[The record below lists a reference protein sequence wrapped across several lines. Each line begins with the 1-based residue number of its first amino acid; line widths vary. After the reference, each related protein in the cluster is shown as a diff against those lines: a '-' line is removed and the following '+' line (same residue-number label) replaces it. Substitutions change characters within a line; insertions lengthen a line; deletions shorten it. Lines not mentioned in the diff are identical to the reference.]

1 MMAVVDIKNAPKKAL
16 RDTYGEMLVKLG
28 KEDPDMV
35 VLDADLSEST
45 RTHKFHVAFPER
57 FFNAGI
63 AEQNMV
69 GLAAGFAYTG
79 RTVYASSFAIFLSGR
94 AWEIIRQ
101 QIAYNSLNVKLVA
114 SHGGVS
120 VGQDG
125 ASHQMNE
132 DIAIMRALPNMS
144 VVVPA
149 DSVEM
154 EKVLQKV
161 HYIDGPFYIRMSR
174 EKFPVVMPADY
185 EFELGKGYILKE
197 GQDVSVIACGVMVSM
212 ALQAAYELEE
222 EEGISVEVINMAS
235 IKPIDRELIKATA
248 LKTGVVVTS
257 EEHSVIGGLGSAVSE
272 VLAEEGCSAVLVR
285 HGIEDRFALSGPAWE
300 IMDDLGLSVS
310 GLKAKIMQALSK
322 RCQK

>member
-1 MMAVVDIKNAPKKAL
+1 MMAVTDIKNAPKKAL

-45 RTHKFHVAFPER
+45 KTHKFHITFPDR

-63 AEQNMV
+63 AEQNML
-69 GLAAGFAYTG
+69 GLSAGFAYTG

-101 QIAYNSLNVKLVA
+101 QIAYNGLNVKLVA

-132 DIAIMRALPNMS
+132 DIAIMRALPNMN
-144 VVVPA
+144 VIVPA

-154 EKVLQKV
+154 EKVLEKV
-161 HYIDGPFYIRMSR
+161 HYMKEPFYIRMGR
-174 EKFPVVMPADY
+174 EKFPVIMPVDY
-185 EFELGKGYILKE
+185 EFELGKGFLLKE
-197 GQDVSVIACGVMVSM
+197 GDDVSVIACGVMVSI

-222 EEGISVEVINMAS
+222 EGISVEVVNMAS
-235 IKPIDRELIKATA
+235 IKPIDRELIKQTAT
-248 LKTGVVVTS
+248 KTGAVVTS

-272 VLAEEGCSAVLVR
+272 VLSEEGCNAVLVR

-300 IMDDLGLSVS
+300 VMDELGLSVS
-310 GLKAKIMQALSK
+310 GLKSKIRQALSK
-322 RCQK
+322 KCQK

>member
-1 MMAVVDIKNAPKKAL
+1 MSVMIDIKNAPKKAI

-28 KEDPDMV
+28 EKDKNMI

-45 RTHKFHVAFPER
+45 RTHKFAVKFPDR

-63 AEQNMV
+63 AEQNMI

-101 QIAYNSLNVKLVA
+101 QIAYNKLNVKLVA

-132 DIAIMRALPNMS
+132 DIAIMRALPNMNI
-144 VVVPA
+144 VVPA

-154 EKVLQKV
+154 EKVMEKV
-161 HYIDGPFYIRMSR
+161 HDIKEPFYIRM
-174 EKFPVVMPADY
+174 
-185 EFELGKGYILKE
+185 GKRK
-197 GQDVSVIACGVMVSM
+197 
-212 ALQAAYELEE
+212 
-222 EEGISVEVINMAS
+222 ISSNF
-235 IKPIDRELIKATA
+235 TA
-248 LKTGVVVTS
+248 
-257 EEHSVIGGLGSAVSE
+257 GL
-272 VLAEEGCSAVLVR
+272 
-285 HGIEDRFALSGPAWE
+285 
-300 IMDDLGLSVS
+300 
-310 GLKAKIMQALSK
+310 
-322 RCQK
+322 

>member
-1 MMAVVDIKNAPKKAL
+1 MSVLIDIKNAPRKAI
-16 RDTYGEMLVKLG
+16 RDTYGEMLVNLG
-28 KEDPDMV
+28 RQDKDMV

-45 RTHKFHVAFPER
+45 RTHKFAATFPDR

-63 AEQNMV
+63 AEQNMI

-101 QIAYNSLNVKLVA
+101 QIAYNKLNVKLVA

-132 DIAIMRALPNMS
+132 DIAIMRAIPNMS
-144 VVVPA
+144 VIVPA

-154 EKVLQKV
+154 EKVMQKV
-161 HYIDGPFYIRMSR
+161 HYTEGPFYIRMGR
-174 EKFPVVMPADY
+174 EKFPVIMPSDY
-185 EFELGKGYILKE
+185 EFEIGKGFLLKE
-197 GQDVSVIACGVMVSM
+197 GSDVSVIACGVMVSM

-222 EEGISVEVINMAS
+222 EGISVEVVNMAS
-235 IKPIDRELIKATA
+235 IKPIDRDLIIQTAT
-248 LKTGVVVTS
+248 KTAAVVTS
-257 EEHSVIGGLGSAVSE
+257 EEHSIVGGLSDAVAE
-272 VLAEEGCSAVLVR
+272 VLAEEGIGAILVK
-285 HGIEDRFALSGPAWE
+285 HGVEDRFALSGPAWE
-300 IMDDLGLSVS
+300 VMEELGLSVD
-310 GLKAKIMQALSK
+310 GIKKKIKAALSK
-322 RCQK
+322 KCQK

>member
-1 MMAVVDIKNAPKKAL
+1 MSVMIDIKNAPKKAI

-28 KEDPDMV
+28 EQDRDMV

-45 RTHKFHVAFPER
+45 RTHKFAVKFPDR

-63 AEQNMV
+63 AEQNMI

-101 QIAYNSLNVKLVA
+101 QIAYNKLNVKLVA

-132 DIAIMRALPNMS
+132 DIAIMRALPNMN

-149 DSVEM
+149 DSIEM
-154 EKVLQKV
+154 EKVMEKI
-161 HYIDGPFYIRMSR
+161 HHIKEPFYIRMGR
-174 EKFPVVMPADY
+174 EKFPVILPQDY
-185 EFELGKGYILKE
+185 VFELGKGVVLKE
-197 GQDVSVIACGVMVSM
+197 GNDVSVIACGVMVSI
-212 ALQAAYELEE
+212 ALQTAYDLE
-222 EEGISVEVINMAS
+222 EEGISVEVINMSS
-235 IKPIDRELIKATA
+235 IKPIDRQLIVQTA
-248 LKTGVVVTS
+248 SKTGAVVTS
-257 EEHSVIGGLGSAVSE
+257 EEHSIIGGLGSAVAE
-272 VLAEEGCSAVLVR
+272 VLSEEGCNAVLVR
-285 HGIEDRFALSGPAWE
+285 HGVEDRFALSGPAWE
-300 IMDDLGLSVS
+300 VMGELGLSVE
-310 GLKAKIMQALSK
+310 GLKSKIKEAVSK
-322 RCQK
+322 KCQR